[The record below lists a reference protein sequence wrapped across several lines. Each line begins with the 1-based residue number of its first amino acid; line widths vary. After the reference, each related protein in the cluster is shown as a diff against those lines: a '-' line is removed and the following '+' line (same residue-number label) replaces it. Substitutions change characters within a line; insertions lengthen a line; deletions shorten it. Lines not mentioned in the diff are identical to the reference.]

1 MPAAFQIRMRIQ
13 AKFALKVV
21 TKEKL
26 GGGGGK
32 VANARYWARI
42 VVIDVLLY
50 LNLAAILENVP
61 FLIRWLQPIEYA
73 TFDRKGK
80 VQLTVCFSL

>member
-1 MPAAFQIRMRIQ
+1 MRIQ

-61 FLIRWLQPIEYA
+61 FLIR
-73 TFDRKGK
+73 
-80 VQLTVCFSL
+80 